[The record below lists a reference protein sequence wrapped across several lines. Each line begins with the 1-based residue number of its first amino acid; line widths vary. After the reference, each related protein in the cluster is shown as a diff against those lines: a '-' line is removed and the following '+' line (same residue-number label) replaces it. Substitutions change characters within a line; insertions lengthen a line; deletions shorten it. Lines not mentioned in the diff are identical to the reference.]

1 MYILNEEVIFMIQ
14 KEERTLAMLIYL
26 ISFFTAFIGPL
37 IIWLL
42 KKDDSDFIDH
52 HGREYLNF
60 LISFTVYTIISA
72 ILILVL
78 IGFFL
83 LAVFGIVG
91 FILTIIAAVKAY
103 DGEYY
108 RFPFIFRIL

>member
-1 MYILNEEVIFMIQ
+1 MEVIFLVQ
-14 KEERTLAMLIYL
+14 RDERTLAMLIYL

-42 KKDDSDFIDH
+42 KKDESDFIDH
-52 HGREYLNF
+52 HGREYFNF
-60 LISFTVYTIISA
+60 LISFTVYLIISG
-72 ILILVL
+72 ILIIIV
-78 IGFFL
+78 IGVFL
-83 LAVFGIVG
+83 LIVVGIGG
-91 FILTIIAAVKAY
+91 FILTIVAAIKAL

>member
-1 MYILNEEVIFMIQ
+1 MGFLVERD
-14 KEERTLAMLIYL
+14 ERTLAMLIYL

-37 IIWLL
+37 VIWLI
-42 KKDDSDFIDH
+42 KKDESDFIDH

-72 ILILVL
+72 ILML
-78 IGFFL
+78 I
-83 LAVFGIVG
+83 VIGIFMLITVAIAG
-91 FILTIIAAVKAY
+91 FILTIIAAVKSL

>member
-1 MYILNEEVIFMIQ
+1 MVQ
-14 KEERTLAMLIYL
+14 RDERTLAMLIYL

-42 KKDDSDFIDH
+42 KKDESDFIDH
-52 HGREYLNF
+52 HGREYFNF
-60 LISFTVYTIISA
+60 MISFTVYSIISA
-72 ILILVL
+72 ILILVALGVFML
-78 IGFFL
+78 IIL
-83 LAVFGIVG
+83 GIAG
-91 FILTIIAAVKAY
+91 FILTIVAAIKAL

>member
-1 MYILNEEVIFMIQ
+1 MEVIFLVQ
-14 KEERTLAMLIYL
+14 RDERTLAMLLYL

-42 KKDDSDFIDH
+42 KKDESDFINH
-52 HGREYLNF
+52 HGREYFNF
-60 LISFTVYTIISA
+60 LISFTVYTIISV
-72 ILILVL
+72 ILAFVL

-83 LAVFGIVG
+83 LFVIGIAG
-91 FILTIIAAVKAY
+91 FILTIVAAIKAL